1 MESVRHLV
9 SQLARHP
16 AQLEIR
22 VARTQNSEARG
33 NVFAYAEIAFIFCL
47 KDFTITD
54 FSKQRFFRLIA
65 AYYM

>member
-1 MESVRHLV
+1 MNV
-9 SQLARHP
+9 RHP
-16 AQLEIR
+16 ASPLARLLVQLEIR
-22 VARTQNSEARG
+22 AARTQNSEARG
-33 NVFAYAEIAFIFCL
+33 NVFAYAEMAFIFCL